1 MHPEKVMPHVQ
12 RACRCAPRVRLKRA
26 VMRVSKFQLLPMTDS
41 SKNGQPP
48 HAERRARP
56 RLYVQGRA
64 RVLLPPARAFDA
76 EMVDISEGGVCLTS
90 PVELAPGTWCHLR
103 IEIPATA
110 AQLSVSGHVCFC
122 IEQHGS
128 YRVGVHC
135 TASDGLLAA
144 VHDRGSGQS
153 SE

>member
-1 MHPEKVMPHVQ
+1 MSDPFTGE
-12 RACRCAPRVRLKRA
+12 
-26 VMRVSKFQLLPMTDS
+26 
-41 SKNGQPP
+41 QPP
-48 HAERRARP
+48 RAERRAKC

-64 RVLLPPARAFDA
+64 RVLLLPARVFDA

-103 IEIPATA
+103 IEMPPTPAV
-110 AQLSVSGHVCFC
+110 QLSVSGHVCFC
-122 IEQHGS
+122 IEHHGV

-135 TASDGLLAA
+135 SESDSLVAA
-144 VHDRGSGQS
+144 VRDRESAKP